1 MARIFTMLGAVAVL
15 AVLLAGGGV
24 YWLSLAKV
32 ERAHRDSLNALSR
45 GVSLSVSTQIEQ
57 INTILDNA
65 AQNPELVEAI
75 LMGDRS
81 RIAEIADVLEKLT
94 PGALKIRIL
103 FPETAELDDS
113 EEPHLGYADL
123 EMVREAAHK
132 DPLPMIQGDSG
143 PNRHLAVAR
152 GIRIEDRV
160 AAVILA
166 SLKYDFLKRS
176 LKSAH
181 FENGLIE
188 LKQKDLVLAF
198 EGDKSLDA
206 GEGSERFE
214 AAGTA
219 WTVQAW
225 SPFDYSYLDYT
236 LLAAILVVLSL
247 AALLAVFFGYRRLGD
262 MMRKDLSSILNVTKD
277 LITGKLHR
285 NYPVFLDEMRVVIS
299 SIVQYKRIV
308 DEHEGI
314 EGMVTGIGDDED
326 LELSN
331 FFNDVQVDEGS
342 ITAEKDNAVV
352 VGDAIEPESGSK
364 SAGIGMSRPMQ
375 TADFL
380 SDEPE
385 REKKEQPAVKQ
396 KEAKSD
402 PFAAVFRAYDI
413 RGVAGKTLTKESVCD
428 IGRAVGSEIRE
439 KGRSGVVIGRDGR
452 TSGEVLKDAL
462 VQGLISTGIDVLD
475 LGVIPTPVLYFVA
488 HHHEYK
494 SGIMITGS
502 HNPPEYNGFKIVI
515 DGETFQ
521 GEKIQRIRQRIE
533 ARNYASGGQGTLE
546 SNSMFVNEYIGVI
559 SEDVHIARPMKVAV
573 DCGNGAAGELAPT
586 LLKTLGCEVI
596 ELYCDIDGTFPHH
609 HPDPSRPE
617 NLQDLIAAVQ
627 HYEADVGIAFDGDGD
642 RIGVVDSMGKIIWP
656 DRQMMMYA
664 KDVLSMN
671 PGSEIIFDVKC
682 SRHLAD
688 QIVKHGGRPLMWK
701 TGHSNMKAKLKETAA
716 KLAGEMSGHI
726 FFNDRWYGFDD
737 ALYAA
742 SRLVEI
748 LSADTRTSHEVF
760 MDFPDSVNTP
770 ELNVETEEG
779 ENFRLVDKLIEKARF
794 PDGKI
799 NKTDGLR
806 VDFTDGWGL
815 VRASNTTP
823 TLVIRFEA
831 DNQKAMDRIMSGFR
845 ELLEEVKPGIALPF

>member
-1 MARIFTMLGAVAVL
+1 MARIFTMLGAVAVF

-24 YWLSLAKV
+24 YWLSLTQV

-45 GVSLSVSTQIEQ
+45 GVSSSISTQIEQ

-65 AQNPELVEAI
+65 AHNPELVEAI
-75 LMGDRS
+75 RVGDRS
-81 RIAEIADVLEKLT
+81 RIAEFADVLEKLT

-113 EEPHLGYADL
+113 EEPPLGYADL

-132 DPLPMIQGDSG
+132 NPLPMIQGDSG

-152 GIRIEDRV
+152 GVRIEDRV

-176 LKSAH
+176 LKSVH

-188 LKQKDLVLAF
+188 IKQKDLVLAF

-206 GEGSERFE
+206 GEGGEGFE

-219 WTVQAW
+219 WTVLAW

-236 LLAAILVVLSL
+236 LLAAILVVFSL

-277 LITGKLHR
+277 LIKGKLHR
-285 NYPVFLDEMRVVIS
+285 NYPVFLDEMRVVVS

-308 DEHEGI
+308 DEHAGI
-314 EGMVTGIGDDED
+314 EGMATGIGGDED
-326 LELSN
+326 MELSN
-331 FFNDVQVDEGS
+331 FFNDVQVDEGFIS
-342 ITAEKDNAVV
+342 EEKENAVED
-352 VGDAIEPESGSK
+352 GDANDPESGAN

-375 TADFL
+375 PADFL

-385 REKKEQPAVKQ
+385 RVEAEKPKVE
-396 KEAKSD
+396 SD

-413 RGVAGKTLTKESVCD
+413 RGIAGKTLTKDSVCD

-462 VQGLISTGIDVLD
+462 VQGLLSTGVDVLD
-475 LGVIPTPVLYFVA
+475 LGMIPTPVLYFVA
-488 HHHEYK
+488 HHHDSK

-521 GEKIQRIRQRIE
+521 GEKIQRLRQRIE
-533 ARNYASGGQGTLE
+533 ARNYASGGQGALE

-559 SEDVHIARPMKVAV
+559 SEDVHIARPMKVVV

-596 ELYCDIDGTFPHH
+596 ELYCDIDGAFPHH

-627 HYEADVGIAFDGDGD
+627 HYQADVGIAFDGDGD

-664 KDVLSMN
+664 KDVLSMS

-779 ENFRLVDKLIEKARF
+779 ENFRLVDKLVEKARF

-799 NKTDGLR
+799 NKIDGLR

-823 TLVIRFEA
+823 ALVIRFEA